1 MYSPQIDAAVVQ
13 SHKFGQKNVL
23 GDLTWSD
30 LGGIRWIYE
39 TQIEWEW
46 FTRLVKT
53 SEKGDAMGKL
63 GRRLVFV
70 LLSLSLTLMGISLAV
85 NATATNWKG
94 KLAKQSAE
102 KTRLTTDLDILT
114 KAIEVEQVEIKNA
127 QEQKASQDKSYGDRI
142 RQVNVDLQKTKT
154 TLAKTHTDFQ
164 AAQIK
169 FQNDLKVQE
178 QVTANLKKLHAQI
191 AALEKQKSSFVT
203 QNEELNDLVSQL
215 EREVQELTRSESILK
230 SK

>member
-1 MYSPQIDAAVVQ
+1 MACEI
-13 SHKFGQKNVL
+13 GQKNVL
-23 GDLTWSD
+23 RGLTWSD

-53 SEKGDAMGKL
+53 SEKGDAAMGKL

-127 QEQKASQDKSYGDRI
+127 QELKASQDKSYGDKI
-142 RQVNVDLQKTKT
+142 RQVSVDLQKTKI
-154 TLAKTHTDFQ
+154 TLAKTHTDYQ
-164 AAQIK
+164 ASQIK

-191 AALEKQKSSFVT
+191 AALEKQKASFAT

-215 EREVQELTRSESILK
+215 EREVQELSRSESILK

>member
-1 MYSPQIDAAVVQ
+1 
-13 SHKFGQKNVL
+13 
-23 GDLTWSD
+23 
-30 LGGIRWIYE
+30 
-39 TQIEWEW
+39 
-46 FTRLVKT
+46 
-53 SEKGDAMGKL
+53 MGKL

-114 KAIEVEQVEIKNA
+114 KAIEVEQIEIKNA
-127 QEQKASQDKSYGDRI
+127 QELKASQDKSYGDRI

-154 TLAKTHTDFQ
+154 TLAKTHTDYQ
-164 AAQIK
+164 ASQIT
-169 FQNDLKVQE
+169 FQNDLKIQE
-178 QVTANLKKLHAQI
+178 QVTANLQKLQAQI
-191 AALEKQKSSFVT
+191 AALEKQKASFVT

-215 EREVQELTRSESILK
+215 EREVQELTRSETLLK